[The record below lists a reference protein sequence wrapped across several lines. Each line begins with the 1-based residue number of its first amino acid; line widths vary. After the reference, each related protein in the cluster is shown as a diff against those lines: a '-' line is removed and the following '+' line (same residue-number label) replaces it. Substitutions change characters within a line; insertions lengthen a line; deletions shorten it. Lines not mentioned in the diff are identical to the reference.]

1 MSYSIFCSRFPYPQ
15 YCFLHKDIFIHLPSS
30 FQWIHLCTCFMCP
43 TLLPMLS
50 IGSCCRHFCMML
62 YDWSAVSSQP
72 LSRRCKWKGRV
83 PQARSV
89 PQGPA
94 VFLVPVSGE
103 NQLVPG
109 LDSGAHVINRAALGR
124 LEFSPQLCTTRIWV
138 LCF

>member
-1 MSYSIFCSRFPYPQ
+1 MMTSSI
-15 YCFLHKDIFIHLPSS
+15 L
-30 FQWIHLCTCFMCP
+30 
-43 TLLPMLS
+43 
-50 IGSCCRHFCMML
+50 
-62 YDWSAVSSQP
+62 VSSE
-72 LSRRCKWKGRV
+72 LSAIEQEMQVEGQS
-83 PQARSV
+83 PSGARSV

-94 VFLVPVSGE
+94 VFHVPVSGE